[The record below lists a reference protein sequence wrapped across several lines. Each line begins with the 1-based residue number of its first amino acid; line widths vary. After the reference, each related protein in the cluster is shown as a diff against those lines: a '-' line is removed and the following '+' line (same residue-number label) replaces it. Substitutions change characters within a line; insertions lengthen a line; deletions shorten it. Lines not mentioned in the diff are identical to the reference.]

1 MTSELK
7 NNVIE
12 NKKERSPVFKL
23 KKCCKKDF
31 LTILKQKITLN
42 RFWSTSKPYFSY
54 KHVKGGADIL
64 LIKSKDVNPL
74 MHNVPKWSGAL

>member
-1 MTSELK
+1 MASELK

-12 NKKERSPVFKL
+12 NKKERSLLAKL

-42 RFWSTSKPYFSY
+42 CFGQLLS
-54 KHVKGGADIL
+54 HVSPI
-64 LIKSKDVNPL
+64 N
-74 MHNVPKWSGAL
+74 M